1 MKTEFK
7 LRKVVY
13 EGIDFDDYKFNMET
27 NEVIGPRG
35 WALKPRLTTWDYYRV
50 KLYKDKKEH
59 GIYLHRLVY
68 QMHNK
73 DEDIKGFEIDHKD
86 RNKLNN
92 DIDNLRKATHVENSQ
107 NRAPS
112 GKSKYIGV
120 YWHKRDQKW
129 RARYRDGTTKHIG
142 LYITELE
149 AAHTYDETILRL
161 GLNNGF
167 RLLNRDIYPDDFKFF
182 KNTKENILLIKMVRK
197 KIVHVVQADEPDV
210 PENVQ
215 TDPVEIEI
223 KQVDPVKIEDIHK
236 NKEVKPIEVIQEEPE
251 KIQEIEHT
259 QEAPEQKKGRGRPKK
274 PKQEPIEPVERPKRG
289 RPRKEKPEN
298 PEPPREKQKRG
309 PKPTDKGRVA
319 LGVNG
324 YGKVY
329 YKENAYDINRKRLIR
344 EIEKGYEPTDKML
357 IKYNIT

>member
-7 LRKVVY
+7 LRPIVY

-27 NEVIGPRG
+27 NDVIGPRG
-35 WALKPRLTTWDYYRV
+35 WILKPRLTTWDYYRV

-129 RARYRDGTTKHIG
+129 RARYRDGSTKHIG

-167 RLLNRDIYPDDFKFF
+167 RPLNRDLYPDDFQNF
-182 KNTKENILLIKMVRK
+182 TKINNLLIKMVKQK
-197 KIVHVVQADEPDV
+197 KVTHVQAEP
-210 PENVQ
+210 E
-215 TDPVEIEI
+215 PVH
-223 KQVDPVKIEDIHK
+223 VDPVTTEDIQK
-236 NKEVKPIEVIQEEPE
+236 NQEVTQIEVP
-251 KIQEIEHT
+251 
-259 QEAPEQKKGRGRPKK
+259 EAPEAKKGRGRPRK
-274 PKQEPIEPVERPKRG
+274 PKEEQQEQAEPVEKPKRG

-298 PEPPREKQKRG
+298 PEPPREKLKRG
-309 PKPTDKGRVA
+309 PKPSENGRVA
-319 LGVNG
+319 LGANV

-329 YKENAYDINRKRLIR
+329 YKDNKYDINRKRLIR
-344 EIEKGYEPTDKML
+344 EISKGKDPSDKMML
-357 IKYNIT
+357 KYNIN